1 MAISQLI
8 AKPAK
13 STAMKMGRC
22 IGLPKPQSWDVA
34 STFDLPRT
42 ALIIARYCE
51 YATIHSHGHET
62 HDGVHQ
68 LCRAGDFPWTR
79 PCSRSAYQAGTP
91 FTAAL
96 LWTSYRL
103 SLLPWTCHRCVSN
116 LRIHGSFA
124 NVFIYD
130 MVILVNRQV
139 FSEDFMLYRCHLLRV
154 WDSRN
159 FVCIRMAGDNPS
171 LYGVS
176 LILCEAVSIGKV

>member
-22 IGLPKPQSWDVA
+22 IGLPKPQSGDVA

-68 LCRAGDFPWTR
+68 LCRAGDFP
-79 PCSRSAYQAGTP
+79 
-91 FTAAL
+91 
-96 LWTSYRL
+96 
-103 SLLPWTCHRCVSN
+103 
-116 LRIHGSFA
+116 
-124 NVFIYD
+124 
-130 MVILVNRQV
+130 
-139 FSEDFMLYRCHLLRV
+139 
-154 WDSRN
+154 
-159 FVCIRMAGDNPS
+159 
-171 LYGVS
+171 
-176 LILCEAVSIGKV
+176 